1 MQVRKHVS
9 ALIRGHKNPRPLL
22 QGCGLL
28 FPREGPES
36 SREGPELRPGLLGA
50 DGQQSL
56 DGTPDGLLTYIGSD
70 QLSETNSAGIF
81 PVPLTSSV
89 PATCNLIS
97 LICSFF
103 S

>member
-1 MQVRKHVS
+1 MDFSGGSDSK
-9 ALIRGHKNPRPLL
+9 
-22 QGCGLL
+22 
-28 FPREGPES
+28 
-36 SREGPELRPGLLGA
+36 EGPELRPGLLGA